1 MLPVNYGNFL
11 RKSDVKKSSYE
22 IMKPHISKCVNCFV
36 AFSLGTFLVAAG
48 FFVSERFIKSPLVV
62 HDEGLYKE
70 YQSLNSRISKNAAL
84 LRESRPEGINAIDA
98 LEKIASAKADGI
110 FLSSVEIRPEK
121 YSIKGQCKELAK
133 SDEFLNNL
141 DFGKDKT
148 VTMGNIMQKDGYA
161 EFVVDIKEKP
171 KTRAKAKSKTGGS
184 KK

>member
-22 IMKPHISKCVNCFV
+22 IMKPHISKYVNCFA
-36 AFSLGTFLVAAG
+36 AFALGTFLVAAG
-48 FFVSERFIKSPLVV
+48 FFINERFIKSPLVV

-84 LRESRPEGINAIDA
+84 LRESRPAGINAIDA
-98 LEKIASAKADGI
+98 LEKIASAKADGV

-121 YSIKGQCKELAK
+121 SSIKGQCKELSS
-133 SDEFLNNL
+133 SDVFLNNL

-148 VTMGNIMQKDGYA
+148 VTMGNIMQKEGYA
-161 EFVVDIKEKP
+161 EFVVEVKEKP
-171 KTRAKAKSKTGGS
+171 KMRAKAKSKAGGS